1 MDFGNGRLT
10 AIRRNIF
17 VFAVL
22 IFINACAIEESKNV
36 YKPPEES
43 RTFVTDNQE
52 KTYTIDDLIKT
63 NEELSRIFN
72 ANIDLFSSNTVG
84 FKGNVISEYIDCGL
98 MNNEVYVNYIDRI
111 FGSYLEAVIA
121 FKIQEENDFFKII
134 NNEIRYTFYSKETGT
149 RWRFRTNK
157 PKELLVGNPV
167 YDDNPYRLCL
177 SKNKLEFQIE
187 EILNMALND

>member
-17 VFAVL
+17 VLAVL
-22 IFINACAIEESKNV
+22 IFLNACAIEESKNV

-43 RTFVTDNQE
+43 RTFVTDNQD

-84 FKGNVISEYIDCGL
+84 FKGNLISEYIDCGL

-121 FKIQEENDFFKII
+121 FKIQEENDFFRII
-134 NNEIRYTFYSKETGT
+134 DNEIRYTFYSKETGT

>member
-10 AIRRNIF
+10 TIRRNIF

-22 IFINACAIEESKNV
+22 IFLNACAIEESKNV

-43 RTFVTDNQE
+43 RTFVTDNQD
-52 KTYTIDDLIKT
+52 KTFTIDDLIKT

-72 ANIDLFSSNTVG
+72 ANIDLFSSNIVS
-84 FKGNVISEYIDCGL
+84 FKGNVISEYIDCGF

-111 FGSYLEAVIA
+111 FGSYLEAVIT
-121 FKIQEENDFFKII
+121 FKIQEENDLFRII
-134 NNEIRYTFYSKETGT
+134 DNEIRYTFYSKETGT

-167 YDDNPYRLCL
+167 YDDNPYRLCQ

>member
-22 IFINACAIEESKNV
+22 IFLNACAIEESKNV

-43 RTFVTDNQE
+43 RTFVTDNQD
-52 KTYTIDDLIKT
+52 KTFTIDDLIKT

-72 ANIDLFSSNTVG
+72 ANIDLFSSNIVS
-84 FKGNVISEYIDCGL
+84 FKGNVISEYIDCGF

-111 FGSYLEAVIA
+111 FGSYLEAVIT
-121 FKIQEENDFFKII
+121 FKIQEENDLFRII
-134 NNEIRYTFYSKETGT
+134 DNEIRYTFYSKETGT

-177 SKNKLEFQIE
+177 SKNKLEFQID
-187 EILNMALND
+187 EILNKALND

>member
-22 IFINACAIEESKNV
+22 IFLNACAIEESKNV

-43 RTFVTDNQE
+43 RTFVTDNQD
-52 KTYTIDDLIKT
+52 KTFTIDDLIKT

-72 ANIDLFSSNTVG
+72 ANIDLFSSNIVS
-84 FKGNVISEYIDCGL
+84 FKGNVISEYIDCGF

-121 FKIQEENDFFKII
+121 FKIQEENDLFRII
-134 NNEIRYTFYSKETGT
+134 DNEIRYTFYSKETGT

-177 SKNKLEFQIE
+177 SKNKLEFQID
-187 EILNMALND
+187 EILNKALND

>member
-22 IFINACAIEESKNV
+22 IFLNACAIEESKNV

-43 RTFVTDNQE
+43 RTFVTDNQD

-111 FGSYLEAVIA
+111 FGSYLEAVIT
-121 FKIQEENDFFKII
+121 FKIQEENDLFRII
-134 NNEIRYTFYSKETGT
+134 DNEIRYTFYSKETGT

>member
-22 IFINACAIEESKNV
+22 IFLNACAIEESKNV

-43 RTFVTDNQE
+43 RTFVTDNQD
-52 KTYTIDDLIKT
+52 KTFTIDDLIKT

-72 ANIDLFSSNTVG
+72 ANIDLFSSNIVS
-84 FKGNVISEYIDCGL
+84 FKGNVISEYIDCGF

-121 FKIQEENDFFKII
+121 FKIQEENDFFRII
-134 NNEIRYTFYSKETGT
+134 DNEIRYTFYSKETGT

-177 SKNKLEFQIE
+177 SKNKLEFQID
-187 EILNMALND
+187 EILNKALND